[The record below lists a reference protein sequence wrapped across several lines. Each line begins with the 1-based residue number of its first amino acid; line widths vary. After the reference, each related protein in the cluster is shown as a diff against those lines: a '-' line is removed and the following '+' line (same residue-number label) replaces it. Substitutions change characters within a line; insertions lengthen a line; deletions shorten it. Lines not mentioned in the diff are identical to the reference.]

1 MFITEEDYKVVIGEQ
16 RIKGYLAGKPGKPY
30 QCRSGSPGRNC
41 RLSTAEIRLYGHFSL
56 HRMNIGTAS
65 LSCTPATFHFTT

>member
-1 MFITEEDYKVVIGEQ
+1 MFITEEDYKVVIGDNALKVISQVSPEN
-16 RIKGYLAGKPGKPY
+16 RTNAEAEAGKKLPVIY
-30 QCRSGSPGRNC
+30 GRNTTV
-41 RLSTAEIRLYGHFSL
+41 RPFSL